1 MRRFTAACALL
12 ILLSCGV
19 AAAQQPAGTKQQ
31 PPVLQ
36 QLPGTQQPLRT
47 QQPLVTKIDRPPV
60 TGLQTPLPTTH
71 FAPTTLSAPAVTPE
85 LWVYSQEQRRHDDP
99 AQAVRRKAEFQAEQ
113 RMARLASLKWYGY
126 SNSRPEASMTPIMG
140 TYSAGWGGNGWN
152 RYEWFGASGAWWR

>member
-1 MRRFTAACALL
+1 MPQNNRWKLAMRRFSVACSLW
-12 ILLSCGV
+12 IFLSCAV
-19 AAAQQPAGTKQQ
+19 ATAQQPAATKQQ
-31 PPVLQ
+31 PL
-36 QLPGTQQPLRT
+36 GT

-60 TGLQTPLPTTH
+60 TGLQAPAPPPPTH
-71 FAPTTLSAPAVTPE
+71 FTPTTLSAPAVTPE

-126 SNSRPEASMTPIMG
+126 SNSRPEAGMTPIMG

-152 RYEWFGASGAWWR
+152 RYEWFGVGGVWW